1 MNTTVFNKNEMRT
14 FPIKDEFLGDKRLN
28 DIIYGFLQANSFF
41 DSEQKK
47 RYCWKADTN
56 AAKIYKYFSE
66 QEMKSPASERTIR
79 TMISLFDTCGL
90 LEAGSLNG
98 KKVYFLKDLEKGKYI
113 YIKTETLRFLVNTAS
128 SNVIK
133 VYAFLKAKQQQ
144 HIDFRYAEP
153 YRFSKA
159 KLLEVLGY
167 TSQNNGQTLKMIGDI
182 LDNLQ
187 NNGLIRI
194 HKEWIHTG
202 NDNAAEYY
210 VLDDV
215 NDDYKHNDSRK
226 SKDDNGYCAVP
237 LTFDVLKTLSKED
250 DEPRT
255 FTF

>member
-1 MNTTVFNKNEMRT
+1 MNKTVFNKNEMRT
-14 FPIKDEFLGDKRLN
+14 FPIKDDFLGDKRLN

-41 DSEQKK
+41 DAEQKK

-66 QEMKSPASERTIR
+66 QETKSPASERTIR
-79 TMISLFDTCGL
+79 TIINLFGACEL
-90 LEAGSLNG
+90 LEEGTLNG
-98 KKVYFLKDLEKGKYI
+98 KKVYFLKDLEKGKYV

-133 VYAFLKAKQQQ
+133 VYAFLKAKQRQ
-144 HIDFRYAEP
+144 HIDFQYSEP
-153 YRFSKA
+153 YRFSKS

-167 TSQNNGQTLKMIGDI
+167 TSQNNGATLKMVGDI
-182 LDNLQ
+182 LDSLQ
-187 NNGLIRI
+187 NNGLIRV
-194 HKEWIHTG
+194 HKEWVHTG

-215 NDDYKHNDSRK
+215 SEDYKHNEPSK
-226 SKDDNGYCAVP
+226 STTDNSYCAVP
-237 LTFDVLKTLSKED
+237 LTFDALKTLSKE
-250 DEPRT
+250 EKSAT